1 MVGVSASA
9 LAHIECIEE
18 SMSSMQK
25 KAVVLFGHG
34 ARDPQWAEP
43 MKRLQSILIEQL
55 PNVQVE
61 LAFLELMEPSLPSVV
76 DCMAL
81 GGVEHV
87 QVVPIFFGRG
97 GHLKNDF
104 PVIMAEMRQK
114 HPKVNIEA
122 TAAVGQW
129 DAVWQAIATEIVRQ
143 V

>member
-1 MVGVSASA
+1 
-9 LAHIECIEE
+9 
-18 SMSSMQK
+18 MSSTEN
-25 KAVVLFGHG
+25 KAIVLFGHG

-43 MKRLQSILIEQL
+43 MKRLQSILLERVSG
-55 PNVQVE
+55 VQVE
-61 LAFLELMEPSLPSVV
+61 LAFLELMEPGLPEVV

-81 GGVEHV
+81 GGVKHI

-104 PVIMAEMRQK
+104 PVIMAELKTK
-114 HPKVNIEA
+114 HPELNIEA

-129 DAVWQAIATEIVRQ
+129 DAVWQAIATEIVKQ